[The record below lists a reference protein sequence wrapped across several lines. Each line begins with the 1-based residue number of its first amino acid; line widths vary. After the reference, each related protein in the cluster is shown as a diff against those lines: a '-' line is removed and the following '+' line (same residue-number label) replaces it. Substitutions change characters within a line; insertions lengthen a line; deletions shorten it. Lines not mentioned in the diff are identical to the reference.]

1 MGLTHCYKTT
11 VFLHLFKY
19 STTSPEL
26 TLNQSIN
33 CSDPNRYR
41 SIAPDL
47 NPNEFAAEPKWICGW
62 GRVLVFATVDNCW
75 SFTNVQ
81 RSSRS
86 LSSPQIFSSISFYF
100 QRLIYNEMGRPWI
113 LSCPFVSC
121 PFLFSGSGRDLK
133 PFWHWRRSANEVGYA
148 LAYYLQWGK
157 CRSVDRGAVGRE
169 TRGRG
174 GVSRHPWRSSGLFL
188 NSLYLEVTCYSAFW
202 RRFCCWGC
210 F

>member
-86 LSSPQIFSSISFYF
+86 LWPPQIFSSISFTFSDWFTMKWGVHEYC
-100 QRLIYNEMGRPWI
+100 RV
-113 LSCPFVSC
+113 LSCRVLSS
-121 PFLFSGSGRDLK
+121 FLGRVATSSHSGTDGEAPLK
-133 PFWHWRRSANEVGYA
+133 SDMLWHITCNEV
-148 LAYYLQWGK
+148 
-157 CRSVDRGAVGRE
+157 SV
-169 TRGRG
+169 
-174 GVSRHPWRSSGLFL
+174 
-188 NSLYLEVTCYSAFW
+188 EVWIEAP
-202 RRFCCWGC
+202 
-210 F
+210 